1 MRSMTGFGNAES
13 SSETGIVVRVD
24 IVSYNKKQLDVRA
37 LLAKELI
44 AFDLITRKTISSRVG
59 RGAITVR
66 AEVSASDSAI
76 DKRVKINS
84 KLAAVYVKQAK
95 QLQKRLRL
103 SGEIDIN
110 EILTLPGVI
119 EELCVEHLLDEGTYL
134 TALNQALD
142 SFIQMREQEGKA
154 LKKDLKQ
161 RCKHLAGIVNE
172 IEPLSTEI
180 PSLQQARL
188 ADNMKKA
195 GLDIDLDDE
204 RIMKEIVVFSDRY
217 DVSEEITRLHS
228 HFGQCDNLFKKK
240 EPVGRAFEF
249 LIQELQREINTL
261 GTKAANSKISPLVL
275 VFKTELEKIRE
286 QVQNVE

>member
-1 MRSMTGFGNAES
+1 MKSMTGFGNAES
-13 SSETGIVVRVD
+13 SSETGIIVRVD

-44 AFDLITRKTISSRVG
+44 AFDSLTRKTVSRRVG

-66 AEVSASDSAI
+66 AEVTASDSAI
-76 DKRVKINS
+76 DKHVKINT

-95 QLQKRLRL
+95 RLQKRLKL

-119 EELCVEHLLDEGTYL
+119 EELSVEHLLDEDTYAE
-134 TALNQALD
+134 ALNKALD
-142 SFIQMREQEGKA
+142 VFVKMREQEGKV

-161 RCKHLAGIVNE
+161 RCKDLAGIVDK
-172 IEPLSTEI
+172 IEPLSAEI
-180 PSLQQARL
+180 PSLHQARL
-188 ADNMKKA
+188 AENMKTA
-195 GLDIDLDDE
+195 GLEVNLDDE
-204 RIMKEIVVFSDRY
+204 RILKEIVVFSDRY
-217 DVSEEITRLHS
+217 DVSEEITRLRS
-228 HFGQCDNLFKKK
+228 HFGQCGELFKKQ